1 MRVAGLY
8 AILDLP
14 HPHGANPVELAR
26 AFVEGGASSIQLRAK
41 RASHEDRLAILRAI
55 APLCQAD
62 GVSLWVNDDIA
73 AAEAILAADPSRLL
87 RVQLG
92 VHLGQSDLA
101 ALGPAPALRIRRLRE
116 AGLGVGISTHTLD
129 QVEAALALG
138 PDYLGFGPVFA
149 THTKRDAEPVVGLEL
164 LARACARADVPVVA
178 IGGIGLDAFESVKKA
193 GAAAIAVIGALIA
206 DTPEQTRARCHAL
219 ASRLA

>member
-73 AAEAILAADPSRLL
+73 AAEAILAADPSRH
-87 RVQLG
+87 LG

-116 AGLGVGISTHTLD
+116 ARLGVGISTHTLD

-219 ASRLA
+219 ARRLA